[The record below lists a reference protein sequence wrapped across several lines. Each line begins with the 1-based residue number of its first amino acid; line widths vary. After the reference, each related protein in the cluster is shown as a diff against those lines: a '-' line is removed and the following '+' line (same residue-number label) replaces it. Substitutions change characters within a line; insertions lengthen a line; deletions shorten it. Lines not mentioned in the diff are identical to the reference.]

1 MRHNRVLLP
10 LVGDVVGDT
19 DLVPKLK
26 RRTAVMVAVAGAVL
40 VAGGV
45 TVATWSSGGPS
56 TQDASY
62 IDGSTSAVYYAA
74 GHRKLAPDF
83 TGTTLT
89 GGSLKLGT
97 YRDDEVLV
105 LNFWGSWCVP
115 CREETPMLA
124 AMAAKDAKDGVRVKF
139 LGVDEQETPANA
151 LAFDQNFGVT
161 YPSIDDSSAEITLDF
176 DGVVPISS
184 TPTTL
189 VIDTSGRV
197 AGAIFGQSSYSQLS
211 EILKRVGQ

>member
-1 MRHNRVLLP
+1 
-10 LVGDVVGDT
+10 
-19 DLVPKLK
+19 VPKIT
-26 RRTAVMVAVAGAVL
+26 RRTAVTAAVVGAVL

-45 TVATWSSGGPS
+45 SAATWSSGGATS
-56 TQDASY
+56 QDASY
-62 IDGSTSAVYYAA
+62 IDGNTAAVYYAA

-89 GGSLKLGT
+89 GSTLNVGK
-97 YRDDEVLV
+97 YRDGEVLV

-124 AMAAKDAKDGVRVKF
+124 AMAASDAREGAHVKF
-139 LGVDEQETPANA
+139 LGVDEEDTPANA
-151 LAFDQNFGVT
+151 EAFDASFGVM
-161 YPSIDDSSAEITLDF
+161 YPSINDSSAQVTLDF

-189 VIDTSGRV
+189 IIDTSGRV
-197 AGAIFGQSSYSQLS
+197 AGAIFGGSSYSELS
-211 EILKRVGQ
+211 EIVKRVTQ

>member
-1 MRHNRVLLP
+1 M
-10 LVGDVVGDT
+10 
-19 DLVPKLK
+19 PKLK

-40 VAGGV
+40 VAGCV
-45 TVATWSSGGPS
+45 TAATWSSGGTS
-56 TQDASY
+56 TQDVSY
-62 IDGSTSAVYYAA
+62 IDGSTSAVYYAV

-83 TGTTLT
+83 AGTTLT
-89 GGSLKLGT
+89 GSTLHLST
-97 YRDDEVLV
+97 YRDGEVLV

-124 AMAAKDAKDGVRVKF
+124 AMAAKDAKDGVRVRF

-151 LAFDQNFGVT
+151 LAFDQDFGVT
-161 YPSIDDSSAEITLDF
+161 YPSINDSSAQVTLDF

-189 VIDTSGRV
+189 IIDPSGRV
-197 AGAIFGQSSYSQLS
+197 AGAIFGQSSYSELS
-211 EILKRVGQ
+211 EILKRVAQ